1 MPYGAHI
8 HGHSRVCGATT
19 TVLNQSTVYVNNQL
33 WAVKDS
39 TNNHSGGQ
47 LIPTG
52 QTIYVEDKLVIC
64 HTPDNAQPDVLCYIV
79 GEPHC
84 NPKTAQG
91 SGDTFCY

>member
-8 HGHSRVCGATT
+8 HGHSRVCGAKT
-19 TVLNQSTVYVNNQL
+19 TVLNQSTVYVNNEL

-39 TNNHSGGQ
+39 TNSDGNGQ

-52 QTIYVEDKLVIC
+52 QTIYVENKLVIC
-64 HTPDNAQPDVLCYIV
+64 HTPDSAQPDGLCPLD
-79 GEPHC
+79 PHC
-84 NPKTAQG
+84 NPATAQG

>member
-8 HGHSRVCGATT
+8 HGHLRVCGATT
-19 TVLNQSTVYVNNQL
+19 TVLNQSTVYVNNEL
-33 WAVKDS
+33 WAVDGT
-39 TNNHSGGQ
+39 TNSHNAGG

-64 HTPDNAQPDVLCYIV
+64 HTPDNAQPDGLCPLD
-79 GEPHC
+79 PHC
-84 NPKTAQG
+84 NPATAQG